1 MTLRF
6 IYILLLSTLVNS
18 LSAQNLEP
26 KTGSLSTLNKQFHA
40 DYNQLVNYKI
50 SHFGDSLSPVMV
62 FAGDTLIFK
71 YKGKR
76 EAARI
81 IPLEYHQL
89 KAIDHLSLGIFTLVS
104 TWPEGII
111 VDSNLVK
118 LKTHLMLCDNVLQ
131 ELTTYLFSD
140 SILVRQKK
148 IVFQSKDYLTM
159 LLKEKK
165 YKKSDR
171 NNFAKNS
178 RQFSLDNTDEAARL
192 EITNLHTQVM
202 LWRKQMN
209 AVAFNHLY
217 VVIGSSHQA
226 RYREISVQYFD
237 KILSEKSDG
246 SALTENRLVFAE
258 SVFNEVGCLSMLARH
273 LIDQEIGL
281 EFFDDRYRMQRDL
294 LSDAATKYLKTIFP
308 DYSKEGKK
316 KK

>member
-6 IYILLLSTLVNS
+6 IYILFISTIVHS
-18 LSAQNLEP
+18 LYAQNFEP
-26 KTGSLSTLNKQFHA
+26 KTGSLSALNKQFHE
-40 DYNQLVNYKI
+40 DYNQFVNYKI
-50 SHFGDSLSPVMV
+50 LHFGDSSSPVMV

-104 TWPEGII
+104 TLPEGEIE
-111 VDSNLVK
+111 DSNLVK
-118 LKTHLMLCDNVLQ
+118 LKMHLTLCDNALQ
-131 ELTTYLFSD
+131 ELPTYLFSD
-140 SILVRQKK
+140 SIRTRQKK
-148 IVFQSKDYLTM
+148 IIIQSKDYLAM
-159 LLKEKK
+159 LLKGKK

-171 NNFAKNS
+171 NNFAKS
-178 RQFSLDNTDEAARL
+178 SKQFLLDNTDEAARL
-192 EITNLHTQVM
+192 EIMNLHAQVT

-209 AVAFNHLY
+209 PVAFNHLY

-258 SVFNEVGCLSMLARH
+258 SVFNEAGCLSMLARH

-281 EFFDDRYRMQRDL
+281 EFFNDRYRMQRDL
-294 LSDAATKYLKTIFP
+294 LSDAATKYLKIIFP
-308 DYSKEGKK
+308 DYSKKGKK
-316 KK
+316 K